1 MCMCESLTRSL
12 LPNVV
17 FCTDVNSIDLINR
30 SIWLH
35 SSSSESPSNFGSV
48 CHEIR
53 AHDWFIM
60 TCWLLLQS
68 RSMQAKEYS
77 GEFYMF
83 KVVEQMVNATF
94 HCQVLFMQ
102 VQICFSFG
110 GSLSSG
116 HEFLISLQA
125 FHIAGLFPLQSFC
138 KMKRKR
144 RKKSAVEFHVKCF
157 RG

>member
-1 MCMCESLTRSL
+1 MCVWMCVCVNLQPGPS
-12 LPNVV
+12 NVV

-60 TCWLLLQS
+60 ACWLLLQS

-83 KVVEQMVNATF
+83 KVVEQMVNATL

-102 VQICFSFG
+102 MQICFSFG

-144 RKKSAVEFHVKCF
+144 EKKKCC
-157 RG
+157 RIPC

>member
-1 MCMCESLTRSL
+1 
-12 LPNVV
+12 
-17 FCTDVNSIDLINR
+17 
-30 SIWLH
+30 
-35 SSSSESPSNFGSV
+35 
-48 CHEIR
+48 
-53 AHDWFIM
+53 
-60 TCWLLLQS
+60 
-68 RSMQAKEYS
+68 MQAKEYS
-77 GEFYMF
+77 GEYYMF

-102 VQICFSFG
+102 VPICFSFG

-144 RKKSAVEFHVKCF
+144 EKKSAVEFHVKWF
-157 RG
+157 RVKGFFLSASFSIVWNLPMLLYFLFPHG